1 MNFNLG
7 YKQLMEQDSYSEIV
21 GQEKTKAKLNFLL
34 EGFKQTKIIPHLLF
48 VAPRGC
54 GKTLIAQKT
63 AEIMRR
69 DKTIIVNCSTI
80 KNVKSFFNQIML
92 PYVFDK
98 DVTIIFDEASEL
110 PRDVTMALLTILN
123 PNQNNMNEFTF
134 DEGTYQFRFN
144 QNSFIFC
151 TTEAQK
157 LFHAL
162 LDRLYRIDMQDYSYI
177 ELGKIIQNNLKLK
190 NQSIQD
196 DIINEISSVCRG
208 NARQAQSMANQISG
222 YLASKNYNELTNE
235 GWTDIK
241 GKLSIYPLGLSEIE
255 LNVIKILKECGEV
268 RLTNLSAK
276 TSLTKDML
284 QKNVELYLMKNNL
297 IEIRPTGR
305 ALTKKGHEY
314 HKEHLEKC

>member
-1 MNFNLG
+1 MA
-7 YKQLMEQDSYSEIV
+7 KQNYSEIV

-34 EGFKQTKIIPHLLF
+34 EGFEQTRIMPHLLF

-63 AEIMRR
+63 AQIMNRQ
-69 DKTIIVNCSTI
+69 KTIIVNCSTI

-123 PNQNNMNEFTF
+123 PNANNQNDFTL
-134 DEGTYQFRFN
+134 DEGTYSFRFN

-177 ELGKIIQNNLKLK
+177 DLGKIIQGNLKLK
-190 NQSIQD
+190 NQSIQEN
-196 DIINEISSVCRG
+196 ILGEVSSVCRG

-222 YLASKNYNELTNE
+222 YLASKKFNELTSD
-235 GWTDIK
+235 GWNDIK
-241 GKLSIYPLGLSEIE
+241 SKLSIYPLGLSEIE
-255 LNVIKILKECGEV
+255 LNVIKILKEHGEV

-276 TSLTKDML
+276 TNLTKDML
-284 QKNVELYLMKNNL
+284 QKNVEIYLMRNNL
-297 IEIRPTGR
+297 IEIQPTGR
-305 ALTKKGHEY
+305 ALTKKGHDY
-314 HKEHLEKC
+314 HKEHLSK

>member
-1 MNFNLG
+1 MA
-7 YKQLMEQDSYSEIV
+7 KQNYSEIV

-34 EGFKQTKIIPHLLF
+34 EGFEQTRIMPHLLF

-63 AEIMRR
+63 AQIMNRE
-69 DKTIIVNCSTI
+69 KTIIVNCSTI

-123 PNQNNMNEFTF
+123 PNANNQNDFTL
-134 DEGTYQFRFN
+134 DEGTYSFRFN

-177 ELGKIIQNNLKLK
+177 DLGKIIQGNLKLK
-190 NQSIQD
+190 SQSIQEN
-196 DIINEISSVCRG
+196 ILGEVSSVCRG

-222 YLASKNYNELTNE
+222 YLASKKSNELTSD
-235 GWTDIK
+235 GWNDIK
-241 GKLSIYPLGLSEIE
+241 SKLSIYPLGLSEIE
-255 LNVIKILKECGEV
+255 LNVIKILKEHGEV

-276 TSLTKDML
+276 TNLTKDML
-284 QKNVELYLMKNNL
+284 QKNVEIYLMRNNL
-297 IEIRPTGR
+297 IEIQPTGR
-305 ALTKKGHEY
+305 ALTKKGHDY
-314 HKEHLEKC
+314 HKEHLSK

>member
-1 MNFNLG
+1 MV
-7 YKQLMEQDSYSEIV
+7 KQNYSEIV

-34 EGFKQTKIIPHLLF
+34 EGFEQTRIMPHLLF

-63 AEIMRR
+63 AQIMNRQ
-69 DKTIIVNCSTI
+69 KTIIVNCSTI

-123 PNQNNMNEFTF
+123 PNANNQNDFTL
-134 DEGTYQFRFN
+134 DEGTYSFRFN

-177 ELGKIIQNNLKLK
+177 DLGKIIQGNLKLK
-190 NQSIQD
+190 NQSIQEN
-196 DIINEISSVCRG
+196 ILGEVSSVCRG

-222 YLASKNYNELTNE
+222 YLASKKFNELTSD
-235 GWTDIK
+235 GWNDIK
-241 GKLSIYPLGLSEIE
+241 SKLSIYPLGLSEIE
-255 LNVIKILKECGEV
+255 LNVIKILKEHGEV

-276 TSLTKDML
+276 TNLTKDML
-284 QKNVELYLMKNNL
+284 QKNVEIYLMRNNL
-297 IEIRPTGR
+297 IEIQPTGR
-305 ALTKKGHEY
+305 ALTKKGHDY
-314 HKEHLEKC
+314 HKEHLEKR

>member
-1 MNFNLG
+1 MAQQNFL
-7 YKQLMEQDSYSEIV
+7 EII

-34 EGFKQTKIIPHLLF
+34 DGYNQTRVMPHLLF

-63 AEIMRR
+63 ANVMNRQ
-69 DKTIIVNCSTI
+69 KTLIVNCSTI
-80 KNVKSFFNQIML
+80 KNVKSFFNQIMI
-92 PYVFDK
+92 PYVYDK
-98 DVTIIFDEASEL
+98 DITIIFDEASEL

-123 PNQNNMNEFTF
+123 PNSTNQNDFSFE
-134 DEGTYQFRFN
+134 DGTYNFRFN

-162 LDRLYRIDMQDYSYI
+162 LDRLYRIDLQDYSYI
-177 ELGKIIQNNLKLK
+177 ELGKIISANLTTK
-190 NQSIQD
+190 NQKINNSIID
-196 DIINEISSVCRG
+196 EVASVCRG

-222 YLASKNYNELTNE
+222 YLAGKKSNELTSD
-235 GWTDIK
+235 GWSDIK
-241 GKLSIYPLGLSEIE
+241 IKLSIYPLGLSEIE
-255 LNVIKILKECGEV
+255 LNIIKILKEHGEV

-276 TSLTKDML
+276 TNLTKDML
-284 QKNVELYLMKNNL
+284 QKNVEMYLMRNSL

-305 ALTKKGHEY
+305 ALTKKGHDY
-314 HKEHLEKC
+314 HKEHLSK

>member
-1 MNFNLG
+1 MTQQN
-7 YKQLMEQDSYSEIV
+7 YSEIV

-63 AEIMRR
+63 ANLMNRK
-69 DKTIIVNCSTI
+69 KTIIVNCSTI

-98 DVTIIFDEASEL
+98 DTTIIFDEASEL

-123 PNQNNMNEFTF
+123 PNPSNQNDFTF
-134 DEGTYQFRFN
+134 DEGVYTFRFN

-177 ELGKIIQNNLKLK
+177 ELGQIIQNNLKTK
-190 NQSIQD
+190 NQSID
-196 DIINEISSVCRG
+196 DSILTEISSVCRA
-208 NARQAQSMANQISG
+208 NARQAQSMANQISA
-222 YLASKNYNELTNE
+222 YLSSKKYNKLNID
-235 GWTDIK
+235 GWIEIK
-241 GKLSIYPLGLSEIE
+241 SKLSIYPLGLSEIE
-255 LNVIKILKECGEV
+255 LNVIKILKESGEL

-276 TSLTKDML
+276 TNLTKDML
-284 QKNVELYLMKNNL
+284 QKNVEMYLMRNNL

-314 HKEHLEKC
+314 HKEHLEKR

>member
-1 MNFNLG
+1 MSQENF
-7 YKQLMEQDSYSEIV
+7 SEIV
-21 GQEKTKAKLNFLL
+21 GQDKIKNKLNFLID
-34 EGFKQTKIIPHLLF
+34 GYKKTKILPHLLF

-63 AEIMRR
+63 ANLLYRE
-69 DKTIIVNCSTI
+69 KTIMVNCSTI

-123 PNQNNMNEFTF
+123 PNSTNQNDFTF
-134 DEGTYQFRFN
+134 DEGTYTFRFN

-157 LFHAL
+157 IFHAL
-162 LDRLYRIDMQDYSYI
+162 LDRLYRIDLQDYSYV
-177 ELGKIIQNNLKLK
+177 ELGKIINGNLNTK
-190 NQSIQD
+190 NQSVKE
-196 DIINEISSVCRG
+196 EILSEIASVCRG
-208 NARQAQSMANQISG
+208 NARQAQSMANQISSF
-222 YLASKNYNELTNE
+222 LASKNFKELDKT
-235 GWTDIK
+235 GWLEIK
-241 GKLSIYPLGLSEIE
+241 DRLSIYPLGLTEIE
-255 LNVIKILKECGEV
+255 LNVIKLLKEYGEL

-276 TSLTKDML
+276 TNLTKDML
-284 QKNVELYLMKNNL
+284 QRNVELYLMRNHL

-314 HKEHLEKC
+314 HKEHLEKH

>member
-1 MNFNLG
+1 MSREN
-7 YKQLMEQDSYSEIV
+7 YSDIV

-34 EGFKQTKIIPHLLF
+34 DGYNQTKIMPHLLF

-63 AEIMRR
+63 AQIMNRE
-69 DKTIIVNCSTI
+69 KTIIVNCSTI

-123 PNQNNMNEFTF
+123 PNQNNMNQFTF
-134 DEGTYQFRFN
+134 DEGTYEFRFN
-144 QNSFIFC
+144 KNSFIFC

-162 LDRLYRIDMQDYSYI
+162 LDRLYRVDMQDYSYI
-177 ELGKIIQNNLKLK
+177 ELGKIIQGNLKLK
-190 NQSIQD
+190 NQFIEE
-196 DIINEISSVCRG
+196 DILNEISRVCRG

-222 YLASKNYNELTNE
+222 YLASKNSNKLTSE
-235 GWTDIK
+235 GWSDIK

-255 LNVIKILKECGEV
+255 LNVINILKECGEV

-276 TSLTKDML
+276 TNLTKDML
-284 QKNVELYLMKNNL
+284 QKNVEMYLMRNSL

-305 ALTKKGHEY
+305 ALTKKGHDY
-314 HKEHLEKC
+314 HKEHISK

>member
-1 MNFNLG
+1 MAKEN
-7 YKQLMEQDSYSEIV
+7 YSEIV

-34 EGFKQTKIIPHLLF
+34 KGFEQTKIMPHLLF

-54 GKTLIAQKT
+54 GKTMIAQET
-63 AEIMRR
+63 AKIMNRN
-69 DKTIIVNCSTI
+69 KNIIVNCSTI

-123 PNQNNMNEFTF
+123 PNANNQNDFTL
-134 DEGTYQFRFN
+134 DEGTYSFRFN

-177 ELGKIIQNNLKLK
+177 DLGKIIQGNLKLK
-190 NQSIQD
+190 SQSIQEN
-196 DIINEISSVCRG
+196 ILGEVSSVCRG

-222 YLASKNYNELTNE
+222 YLASKKFNELTSD
-235 GWTDIK
+235 GWNDIK
-241 GKLSIYPLGLSEIE
+241 SKLSIYPLGLSEIE
-255 LNVIKILKECGEV
+255 LNVIKILKEHGEV

-276 TSLTKDML
+276 TNLTKDML
-284 QKNVELYLMKNNL
+284 QKNVEIYLMRNNL
-297 IEIRPTGR
+297 IEIQPTGR
-305 ALTKKGHEY
+305 ALTKKGHDY
-314 HKEHLEKC
+314 HKEHLSK